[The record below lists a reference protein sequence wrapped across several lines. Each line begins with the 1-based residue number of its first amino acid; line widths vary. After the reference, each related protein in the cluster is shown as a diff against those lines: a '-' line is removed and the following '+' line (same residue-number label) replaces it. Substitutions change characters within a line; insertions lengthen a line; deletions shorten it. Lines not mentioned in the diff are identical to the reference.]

1 MAGAAASCAVAPVTA
16 QWTMPETSSKEH
28 MMKIHH
34 TGMLGVASLLLLA
47 ACASAPEQT
56 AEYHAPKVYRTGSNI
71 PLKDHGAS
79 TLNLEIESPE
89 VMNPMNR
96 PIARQRGPAAGGG
109 G

>member
-16 QWTMPETSSKEH
+16 QWTVPETSRKEH

-71 PLKDHGAS
+71 PLKDYGAP
-79 TLNLEIESPE
+79 TLNLEIVSPE

-96 PIARQRGPAAGGG
+96 PLGQRGPGAGGG